1 MVIYSDFF
9 LINLTS
15 TLLIEYSIYEMGIR
29 DSSGFSALS

>member
-15 TLLIEYSIYEMGIR
+15 TLLIEYSIYEMGIG
-29 DSSGFSALS
+29 D